1 MSWGKWLKASR
12 KKPCASWANPGSR
25 SCLTKSFV
33 CSDYSVSFH
42 LCCNQIFMHLD
53 RTKDLPTVESW
64 TQVSVVRK
72 IYWHSK
78 THTLNFK
85 QTKTFE
91 ISRVL
96 HAGAVGG
103 QAQVPFQAP
112 YKDVQSNSNCES
124 LASLCSD
131 IWIYLGHFGASSIL
145 YLLSLSCL
153 RLLRRLVSYRS
164 SVPSAHKRCR
174 RG

>member
-1 MSWGKWLKASR
+1 M
-12 KKPCASWANPGSR
+12 
-25 SCLTKSFV
+25 
-33 CSDYSVSFH
+33 SFH